1 MSLDKPYHRSE
12 AYMKKK
18 WDWLLP
24 TLSEAWTDFRERM
37 KQLPDSLEK
46 ETVLFHI
53 ERANQFYREQNLR
66 AMKPV
71 IFCLFDF
78 IQTSRLPA
86 LTKEKAQYVFSLFK
100 DFMFFEEGRGE
111 HG

>member
-1 MSLDKPYHRSE
+1 MSLDKPYHRSQT
-12 AYMKKK
+12 YMKKK

-24 TLSEAWTDFRERM
+24 TLSDAWTEFQTLM
-37 KQLPDSLEK
+37 ATLPDSLDK

-53 ERANQFYREQNLR
+53 EQANAFYRKQDLR

-78 IQTSRLPA
+78 IQTSRLPVA
-86 LTKEKAQYVFSLFK
+86 TKEKGRYVFSLFK
-100 DFMFFEEGRGE
+100 DFMFFDEGLGE
-111 HG
+111 KG